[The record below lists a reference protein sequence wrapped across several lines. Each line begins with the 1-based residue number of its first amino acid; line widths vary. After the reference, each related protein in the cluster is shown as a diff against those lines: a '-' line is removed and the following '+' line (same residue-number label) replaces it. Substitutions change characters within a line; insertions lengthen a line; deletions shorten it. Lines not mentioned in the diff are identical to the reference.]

1 MNDAPDHR
9 IAQAILTPAEHDAYQ
24 LNQRGLSQRT
34 IALHLGIS
42 RSAVRARLENAR
54 RKLHA
59 ARKDNAA

>member
-1 MNDAPDHR
+1 MNNHPRAV
-9 IAQAILTPAEHDAYQ
+9 LTPAEHDAHQ
-24 LNQRGLSQRT
+24 LAERGLSQRT

-59 ARKDNAA
+59 TRKDTA